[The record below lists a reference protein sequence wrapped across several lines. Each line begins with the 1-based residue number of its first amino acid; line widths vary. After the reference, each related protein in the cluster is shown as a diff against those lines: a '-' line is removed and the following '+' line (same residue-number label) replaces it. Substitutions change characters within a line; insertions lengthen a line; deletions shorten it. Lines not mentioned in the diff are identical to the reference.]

1 MFTEMMPM
9 GGGGGDSS
17 FNAASGES
25 DTITGA
31 SETITINTGLSEI
44 TRFFAYFYCDA
55 WNPNYFEYI
64 FYDKDHSTTNY
75 IGAVN
80 YGSSNFGQLSVSLG
94 SYPHASYCMKMDA
107 PSGGTVTI
115 TTATTG
121 TTAGSYAGVG
131 KKIRW
136 FAE

>member
-1 MFTEMMPM
+1 MLIKMNCAN
-9 GGGGGDSS
+9 GGGGS
-17 FNAASGES
+17 NVVSGES

-55 WNPNYFEYI
+55 WNPSYFEYI
-64 FYDKDHSTTNY
+64 FYDKDHSTTKY

-80 YGSSNFGQLSVSLG
+80 YGSSNFGQLSVDLG
-94 SYPHASYCMKMDA
+94 TYPHPSYCMKMDA
-107 PSGGTVTI
+107 PSDGTVTI

>member
-1 MFTEMMPM
+1 MAKIRAMMAI
-9 GGGGGDSS
+9 GGGASG
-17 FNAASGES
+17 AVSGES

-31 SETITINTGLSEI
+31 SETITIDTGLSEI
-44 TRFFAYFYCDA
+44 TRFFAYFYCDS
-55 WNPNYFEYI
+55 WNPSYFEYI
-64 FYDKDHSTTNY
+64 FYDKDNSTTTY

-80 YGSSNFGQLSVSLG
+80 YGSSNFGKLNATLG
-94 SYPHASYCMKMDA
+94 TYPHASYCMKMNA
-107 PSGGTVTI
+107 PNGGTVII

-121 TTAGSYAGVG
+121 TSAGDYAGVG